1 MAAPDAIHEVVK
13 VALVKDG
20 WTITDDPYTI
30 EYRDTKLFADLAAER
45 PLAAE
50 RGGLK
55 IVVEVK
61 SFLGPS
67 PFRDLELAIGQYHIY
82 RHLLEVTA
90 PERRLYLA
98 VPKTTY
104 TEFFARPAV
113 RLVVDRSRV
122 ALLVVDVAQQEVAKW
137 IS

>member
-1 MAAPDAIHEVVK
+1 MAALDAIHEVVK

-20 WTITDDPYTI
+20 WTITADPYTI

-82 RHLLEVTA
+82 RHLLES
-90 PERRLYLA
+90 RRPSGVCIL
-98 VPKTTY
+98 PSRRRRIRSSSS
-104 TEFFARPAV
+104 ARQFGWSSIAHGL
-113 RLVVDRSRV
+113 RCWSWTLHSRRSR
-122 ALLVVDVAQQEVAKW
+122 
-137 IS
+137 SG